1 MEALE
6 EKKLMPREG
15 TAEVSARIQRYLGQ
29 YRAEYLRDKIF
40 DLFSEPA
47 YWDRLSDAKPCLIV
61 GGRGTGKT
69 TTLRQLAYE
78 GQYRLHGS
86 NIADWSALG
95 LYWRI
100 ETNLTATFQG
110 SRLSEADWIRT
121 FSHYINLQFV
131 DMLVSFVMWRQS
143 TMGEATSLNA
153 RELRRTCLSLG
164 MEETADFAV
173 FADRIDE
180 HILRFESAI
189 NGLSEPLSEL
199 HLSVLGRPITSMV
212 AAILDDESVGHA
224 AITFCLDEYENLEPY
239 QQRVINT
246 LVKHVGDGGYTF
258 KIGMRQNG
266 LHERA
271 TLSSSEFLVE
281 PADFVRINIEDEIK
295 QNGFGR
301 FAASVCNDRL
311 LKMSLEDRAFSAL
324 RGLTVQDLLPEMSIA
339 SEASLLGAGRI
350 REDTRAQ
357 LQRDGVPADDLDY
370 FDAMDELEAC
380 FVSFWAESQGS
391 SLLSVLMEARMKP
404 REWKTRVGNHG
415 YAMLFSLRPGR
426 TGLSKYYCGWS
437 TFLMLADGNIRYLL
451 YLVTEALVQ
460 HVKHGGDL
468 LSPVSADD
476 QTKAAQA
483 VGERVVFELAGLH
496 KRGTQLTRL
505 VLGLGRVFGVMAKQP
520 HGHAPEVS
528 QFRIAD
534 NKSNEDVAELLAAGV
549 MHNALV
555 RFTGDK
561 MRAVSS
567 ETKDFDYQLHPIVSP
582 FFVYS
587 PRRKRRMNL
596 YSEDF
601 LGLAST
607 ESTKYIRK
615 LLSRTN
621 REIEKDPPAQLSL
634 FSEFYNG
641 G

>member
-1 MEALE
+1 MA
-6 EKKLMPREG
+6 REG
-15 TAEVSARIQRYLGQ
+15 SADVSAKIQRYLGQ

-47 YWDRLSDAKPCLIV
+47 YWDRLSDTKPCLIV

-86 NIADWSALG
+86 DIASWSALG

-110 SRLSEADWIRT
+110 TRLSEADWIRT

-131 DMLVSFVMWRQS
+131 DMLVSFVTWRQS
-143 TMGEATSLNA
+143 TLGEATRLNP
-153 RELRRTCLSLG
+153 RELRRTCLALR
-164 MEETADFAV
+164 MDETTDFSV
-173 FADRIDE
+173 FADQISDQ
-180 HILRFESAI
+180 ILRFESAI
-189 NGLSEPLSEL
+189 NGLGTPLSEL
-199 HLSVLGRPITSMV
+199 DLSVLGRPVASMV
-212 AAILDDESVGHA
+212 AAILDDESIGHSDV
-224 AITFCLDEYENLEPY
+224 TFCLDEYENLEPY

-246 LVKHVGDGGYTF
+246 LIKHVGDRGFTF

-281 PADFVRINIEDEIK
+281 PADFVKINIEDEIK

-311 LKMSLEDRAFSAL
+311 VKMSLEDREFSAL
-324 RGLTVQDLLPEMSIA
+324 RLLTVQDLLPEMSLA
-339 SEASLLGAGRI
+339 SEASLLGASRI
-350 REDTRAQ
+350 RDDARSQLLHEGVATEDLRHF
-357 LQRDGVPADDLDY
+357 DSMDD
-370 FDAMDELEAC
+370 LEAC
-380 FVSFWAESQGS
+380 FVGFWAESQDA
-391 SLLSVLMEARMKP
+391 SLSSVLTEALAKP
-404 REWKTRVGNHG
+404 GEWKTRVGNHG

-451 YLVTEALVQ
+451 YLVTEALIQ

-468 LSPVSADD
+468 LSPVSAHH
-476 QTKAAQA
+476 QTVAAQA
-483 VGERVVFELAGLH
+483 VGERVVFELSGLH

-534 NKSNEDVAELLAAGV
+534 NKSNEEIRELLTAGV

-561 MRAVSS
+561 MAAVSP

-596 YSEDF
+596 RSEDF

-607 ESTKYIRK
+607 DSTKYIRK

-621 REIEKDPPAQLSL
+621 REIESEPPAQLSL
-634 FSEFYNG
+634 FSEFFNG